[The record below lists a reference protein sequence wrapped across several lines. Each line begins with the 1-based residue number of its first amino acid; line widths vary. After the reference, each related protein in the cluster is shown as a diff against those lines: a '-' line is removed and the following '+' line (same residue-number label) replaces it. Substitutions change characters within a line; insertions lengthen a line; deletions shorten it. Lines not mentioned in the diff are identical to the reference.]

1 MTGILLFLL
10 AFSPVPTVPVKPAAT
25 QLEQHQPQKELPVG
39 IAEKIRGRFDQ
50 LLKQKSQAGGS
61 DKALFTIRLERFY
74 AARAFQPVWT
84 KRAMVAELMN
94 AVEESADEGLDP
106 ADYHIREIKGVYSKP
121 PATPE
126 LAACYDL
133 LLTDS
138 FLTLASHLRYGKV
151 DSETLDTHWSLHND
165 RNRTALEYRLQH
177 AVASGQIAAALKE
190 IRLQHPKYDQLK
202 KGLARYRTIERKGG
216 WPVVAD
222 GPKLLEG
229 ARERRVQSLRQR
241 LKMSGDIDPLNT
253 DTSTVYNREMVDA
266 VKRFQKRNGVE
277 SDGVV
282 GTTTLNAMNIPVE
295 RLVEKIRINLER
307 YRWFLGEL
315 EPTAIVVNVAG
326 FTLQY
331 VEKGHDQ
338 WDTRVI
344 VGKPGRETPLFKAD
358 MQYIILNPQW
368 VIPPTILAKDALPA
382 LRKSSSYLARKK
394 LKIID
399 RNGSVVDPGSVNWS
413 QYSAGNFPYRLQ
425 QSAGDH
431 GALGRIKFMLP
442 NKYIVYLHDTPSK
455 ELFAES
461 IRTFSSGCVRVQ
473 NPVDLAALVL
483 QDTLHWSKTKIL
495 AAINTGKT
503 RTVFLPKR
511 IPVILLYLTA
521 VADGDE
527 LQFHDDVYT
536 RDEKLLKALNR
547 PVPQYKMESCG
558 L

>member
-1 MTGILLFLL
+1 
-10 AFSPVPTVPVKPAAT
+10 
-25 QLEQHQPQKELPVG
+25 
-39 IAEKIRGRFDQ
+39 
-50 LLKQKSQAGGS
+50 
-61 DKALFTIRLERFY
+61 
-74 AARAFQPVWT
+74 
-84 KRAMVAELMN
+84 
-94 AVEESADEGLDP
+94 
-106 ADYHIREIKGVYSKP
+106 
-121 PATPE
+121 
-126 LAACYDL
+126 
-133 LLTDS
+133 
-138 FLTLASHLRYGKV
+138 
-151 DSETLDTHWSLHND
+151 
-165 RNRTALEYRLQH
+165 
-177 AVASGQIAAALKE
+177 
-190 IRLQHPKYDQLK
+190 
-202 KGLARYRTIERKGG
+202 
-216 WPVVAD
+216 
-222 GPKLLEG
+222 
-229 ARERRVQSLRQR
+229 
-241 LKMSGDIDPLNT
+241 
-253 DTSTVYNREMVDA
+253 
-266 VKRFQKRNGVE
+266 VE